1 MKNYLIGGLVCLLA
15 ALAFGIEPVQRV
27 INEAANQGT
36 LRGVEKCMNYTKSEL
51 LSQDAVKATCIQSFQ
66 KPLYLPDLATGEAG
80 PLMDQGNVAWGGTIK
95 NKTPDHV
102 TTWIRIAV
110 AVFDLEGNKQEVFA
124 ETPVWIDPM
133 GEAEFRV
140 ELQDLDREQLDD
152 LAFCDLDV
160 EAPKACMGWGITD
173 VMGLAI

>member
-1 MKNYLIGGLVCLLA
+1 M
-15 ALAFGIEPVQRV
+15 
-27 INEAANQGT
+27 NEAANRGT
-36 LRGVEKCMNYTKSEL
+36 LRGVETCMDYTKSEL
-51 LSQDAVKATCIQSFQ
+51 LSQDAVKATCVQSFQ
-66 KPLYLPDLATGEAG
+66 KQLYLPDLATGQAG
-80 PLMDQGNVAWGGTIK
+80 PRLDQGQVGWGGTIE

-110 AVFDLEGNKQEVFA
+110 SVFDLEGNKQEVFA

-140 ELQDLDREQLDD
+140 ELQDLHREQLDD
-152 LAFCDLDV
+152 IAFCDHDD
-160 EAPKACMGWGITD
+160 EAPKACMAWGVTD